1 MYDVSLPSD
10 HFYEIVKETRKFIQA
25 IPLLKKEQESNIHAY
40 GYGHVAEGNLKLN
53 VTLNGYYEGE
63 E

>member
-25 IPLLKKEQESNIHAY
+25 IPLLKKEQESNIHAF
-40 GYGHVAEGNLKLN
+40 GYGHVAESNL
-53 VTLNGYYEGE
+53 
-63 E
+63 